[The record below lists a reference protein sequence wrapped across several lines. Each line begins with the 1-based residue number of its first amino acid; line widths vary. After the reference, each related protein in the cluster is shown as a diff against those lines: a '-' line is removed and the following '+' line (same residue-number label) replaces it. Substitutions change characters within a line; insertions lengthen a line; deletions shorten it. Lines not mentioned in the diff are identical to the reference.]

1 MQVPDSRV
9 SLPRIGSYT
18 VVSCWQDECVHRVPV
33 HTEQQDTLL
42 QETAL
47 VGTGREPGMPLPS
60 GVARLKYE
68 SPGPGA
74 QPEEQ
79 GKEDRAAWEEGKTGR
94 HRTWGLFSSVYR
106 SFLLVTVRSTSRA
119 RTLSWFGL
127 SRFNSRFLFMLI
139 FCSPLLQYLMRSLN

>member
-1 MQVPDSRV
+1 M

-47 VGTGREPGMPLPS
+47 VGTGREPGMSLPS

-79 GKEDRAAWEEGKTGR
+79 GKEDGAAWEEGKTGR
-94 HRTWGLFSSVYR
+94 HRTGGLFSSVYCFSSSR
-106 SFLLVTVRSTSRA
+106 SGRPLVH
-119 RTLSWFGL
+119 GL
-127 SRFNSRFLFMLI
+127 SAGSVCHASTLVFSS
-139 FCSPLLQYLMRSLN
+139 C